1 MGFVSLK
8 GVPLPREHGAWA
20 MLIVPVW
27 VGIGAAGVVNG
38 PVILFA
44 LTAFGFFLLRYPL
57 MLAVKSRARA
67 ARSNA
72 LRWSAIYAVLTL
84 VLGAALV
91 FLSPNSLLV
100 PLGVLG
106 FASLGVYLW
115 NAAHRAEMTTAG
127 EWIGIAGLALG
138 GPGAYLVGSGR
149 LDVTAV
155 ALYLLNLF
163 YFGGTVFYVKFKV
176 RVQPRLALVSNRWS
190 ALLWAGRVT
199 LGSHLLVL
207 VIVASFAILGIV
219 PALVPIAFIPV
230 VCKTIGGVAT
240 SPSRINLRRLGLI
253 ELGFTAVFALVVLM
267 AYHVSGLPQNAIL
280 H

>member
-1 MGFVSLK
+1 MGILSLK
-8 GVPLPREHGAWA
+8 GAPLPREHGAWA

-27 VGIGAAGVVNG
+27 VGIGTAGVVSG

-57 MLAVKSRARA
+57 MLAVKSRAPTARA
-67 ARSNA
+67 NA
-72 LRWSAIYAVLTL
+72 LRWSAIYGVLTL

-91 FLSPNSLLV
+91 FLTPNWLLV
-100 PLGVLG
+100 PLGALG
-106 FASLGVYLW
+106 FASLVVYLW

-138 GPGAYLVGSGR
+138 APGTYLVATGK

-176 RVQPRLALVSNRWS
+176 REQPRLARVSDHWS

-199 LGSHLLVL
+199 LAYHLLVL

-219 PALVPIAFIPV
+219 PALAPIAFIPV

-240 SPSRINLRRLGLI
+240 SSSRLNLRRLGLI
-253 ELGFTAVFALVVLM
+253 ELGFTTVFALLVLI
-267 AYHVSGLPQNAIL
+267 AYHIGGLPQNAIP